1 MRKLR
6 PRLGLTHRATDL
18 NHYLSD
24 QLIHTPD
31 PVLIWQEA
39 RDSRVLLKGLGQTP
53 RCQGPHVPEVLASLT
68 FL

>member
-18 NHYLSD
+18 NHCLSD

-31 PVLIWQEA
+31 PVPVWWEA
-39 RDSRVLLKGLGQTP
+39 RNSKEPLKGLGQTP
-53 RCQGPHVPEVLASLT
+53 RCQVPCLSLRSQT
-68 FL
+68 P